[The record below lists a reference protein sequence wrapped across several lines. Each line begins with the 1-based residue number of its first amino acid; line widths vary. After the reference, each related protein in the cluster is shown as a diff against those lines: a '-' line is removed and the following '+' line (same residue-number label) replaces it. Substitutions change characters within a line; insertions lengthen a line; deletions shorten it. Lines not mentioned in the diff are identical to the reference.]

1 MTATDTLTKRPLIAL
16 VAANYLSWIG
26 NTMTL
31 VAVPLYVLDISGSAA
46 EAGAAGFAGALPM
59 IIAGLAGGVIADR
72 VGARRTSV
80 WADVLAG
87 VFMAAVPLL
96 HSTVGLALPAL
107 MTLLFLRTLADAPG
121 AAARLALLPRVTAQ
135 AKVRSETANSL
146 FHSAQRVAFVVG
158 PPAAGVLAGITGPA
172 AVLYFDALT
181 FLLSGLFIAIAV
193 PKSRPAAAAD
203 AEQEQEPGKGARPG
217 LVREVSEGARYI
229 LRTPILAA
237 IISVV
242 VCTNFLDD
250 ALTPVLLPVYSRE
263 VLDNADLVGWLL
275 AANGIGAVVGSFGY
289 APASRRLL
297 RNRWATFVGCFALIC
312 VARLVMVL
320 EPGLWPM
327 LLVTFAIGLAS
338 GPINP
343 LVTGV
348 VERATPERMLGRIW
362 GAVMAMAF
370 AAAPIGI
377 FLNGWLTEQIGL
389 RTTLAVFGGLYVLLI
404 AYALTNR
411 ALRGLAREDTKDV
424 HDEDAHDK
432 GAHDEAPS
440 SAT

>member
-1 MTATDTLTKRPLIAL
+1 MTTPDTVTKRPLTAL
-16 VAANYLSWIG
+16 IAANYLSWIG

-31 VAVPLYVLDISGSAA
+31 VAVPLYVLDISGSPA

-72 VGARRTSV
+72 IGARRTSV
-80 WADVLAG
+80 WADLLAG

-96 HSTVGLALPAL
+96 HSTAGLALPVL
-107 MTLLFLRTLADAPG
+107 MALLFLRTLADAPG
-121 AAARLALLPRVTAQ
+121 TAARLSLLPRVTAQ
-135 AKVRSETANSL
+135 TGVRSETANSL

-158 PPAAGVLAGITGPA
+158 PPAAGVLTGITGPA
-172 AVLYFDALT
+172 AVLYFDALS
-181 FLLSGLFIAIAV
+181 FLLSGLFVAIAV
-193 PKSRPAAAAD
+193 PRTRPAD
-203 AEQEQEPGKGARPG
+203 AEQEQEREQKQGARPG

-275 AANGIGAVVGSFGY
+275 AANGIGAVVGSFAY

-312 VARLVMVL
+312 VARLVMAL
-320 EPGLWPM
+320 EAGLWPM

-348 VERATPERMLGRIW
+348 VERVTPANMLGRIW

-377 FLNGWLTEQIGL
+377 FLNGWLTEQLGL

-411 ALRGLAREDTKDV
+411 ALRRLA
-424 HDEDAHDK
+424 DEGAK
-432 GAHDEAPS
+432 GSPGGVPS
-440 SAT
+440 PAR

>member
-1 MTATDTLTKRPLIAL
+1 MTTTDTPTKRPLIAL

-121 AAARLALLPRVTAQ
+121 AAARLSLLPRVTALAQ
-135 AKVRSETANSL
+135 VRSETANSL

-158 PPAAGVLAGITGPA
+158 PPAAGVLASITGPA

-193 PKSRPAAAAD
+193 PRTRPAAA
-203 AEQEQEPGKGARPG
+203 EQGQDQDQGERPG

-229 LRTPILAA
+229 LRTPVLAA

-250 ALTPVLLPVYSRE
+250 ALTPVLLPFYSRE
-263 VLDNADLVGWLL
+263 VLGNADLVGWLL

-377 FLNGWLTEQIGL
+377 FLNGWLTEQLGL

-411 ALRGLAREDTKDV
+411 ALRRLADETKETP
-424 HDEDAHDK
+424 DEVQSPAL
-432 GAHDEAPS
+432 
-440 SAT
+440 

>member
-1 MTATDTLTKRPLIAL
+1 MTAMETPTKRPLIAL
-16 VAANYLSWIG
+16 VAANYLSWLG

-87 VFMAAVPLL
+87 ICMAAVPLL

-107 MTLLFLRTLADAPG
+107 MALLFLRTLADAPG

-135 AKVRSETANSL
+135 SKVRSETANSL

-158 PPAAGVLAGITGPA
+158 PPAAGVLAGIIGPA

-181 FLLSGLFIAIAV
+181 FLASGLFIAIAV
-193 PKSRPAAAAD
+193 PRARPSAD
-203 AEQEQEPGKGARPG
+203 AEHEQDQGARPG

-250 ALTPVLLPVYSRE
+250 ALTPVLLPVYSRD

-348 VERATPERMLGRIW
+348 VERVTPERMLGRIW

-377 FLNGWLTEQIGL
+377 FLNGWLTEQLSL

-411 ALRGLAREDTKDV
+411 ALRALAREDTKD
-424 HDEDAHDK
+424 
-432 GAHDEAPS
+432 AHDEAPA

>member
-1 MTATDTLTKRPLIAL
+1 MTTPDTVTKRPLIAL
-16 VAANYLSWIG
+16 IAANYLSWIG

-31 VAVPLYVLDISGSAA
+31 VAVPLYVLDIFGSPA

-59 IIAGLAGGVIADR
+59 IVAGLAGGVIADR

-87 VFMAAVPLL
+87 ICMAAVPLL
-96 HSTVGLALPAL
+96 HSMIGLALPAL
-107 MTLLFLRTLADAPG
+107 MALLFLRTLADAPG

-135 AKVRSETANSL
+135 AKVSSETANSL

-172 AVLYFDALT
+172 SVLYFDALT
-181 FLLSGLFIAIAV
+181 FLLSGLLIAV
-193 PKSRPAAAAD
+193 AVPRARPGAD
-203 AEQEQEPGKGARPG
+203 ADAQQNHDTQGARPG

-229 LRTPILAA
+229 LRTPILTA

-250 ALTPVLLPVYSRE
+250 ALTPVLLPVYSRD

-297 RNRWATFVGCFALIC
+297 RNRWATFVGCFAMIC

-370 AAAPIGI
+370 AAAPVGI
-377 FLNGWLTEQIGL
+377 FLNGWLTEQLGL
-389 RTTLAVFGGLYVLLI
+389 QTTLAVFGGLYVLLI

-411 ALRGLAREDTKDV
+411 ALRRLADEGAKDNP
-424 HDEDAHDK
+424 DEV
-432 GAHDEAPS
+432 PS
-440 SAT
+440 PAR